1 MMSVQYIVLHSM
13 LILAHCFDSLLLI
26 HGFLFFKYIFSFTCD
41 VYSLTEH
48 TI

>member
-1 MMSVQYIVLHSM
+1 MMSVQYIVL
-13 LILAHCFDSLLLI
+13 ILAHCCESLLLI
-26 HGFLFFKYIFSFTCD
+26 HGFLFLKYIFSFTCD